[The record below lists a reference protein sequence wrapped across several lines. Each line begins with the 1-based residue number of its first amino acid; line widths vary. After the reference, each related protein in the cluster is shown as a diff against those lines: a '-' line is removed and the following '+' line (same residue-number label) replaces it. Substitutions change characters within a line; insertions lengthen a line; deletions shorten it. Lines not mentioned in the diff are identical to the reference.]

1 MLGGVKH
8 GDAINGFNV
17 CLEWAEENQVALQ
30 DILAL
35 RRLRE
40 SALILKTTKKEKQT
54 TISDFF
60 KK

>member
-40 SALILKTTKKEKQT
+40 SAHHKKRKTNYY
-54 TISDFF
+54 F
-60 KK
+60 